1 MPRPK
6 LNRHIEFTPKVNY
19 FKPQGV
25 PLRNLKITELS
36 TEEIEAYRL
45 RYIDNLDQKQAA
57 LQMKTSSST
66 YQRILCSAN
75 RKIAQALI
83 KGQAIKII
91 D

>member
-6 LNRHIEFTPKVNY
+6 LNRHIEFTPKITY

-25 PLRNLKITELS
+25 PLSNLKVTELS

-45 RYIDNLDQKQAA
+45 RYINNLDQKQIAIK
-57 LQMKTSSST
+57 MKTSSST
-66 YQRILCSAN
+66 CQRILCSAN
-75 RKIAQALI
+75 HKIAQALI